1 MNNISDECPGLQDLT
16 QPTSCSRSLTRCT
29 GAVGTYRTNRSSF
42 MWSRQPL
49 PTDRKQIASK
59 PSQDNV
65 SGDNCNSELAGFL
78 FQIPKKARN
87 APDSKCICQSGKQ
100 NEQTFQGG
108 KPTRKKASKK
118 IHIYSVDANVQM
130 LRQPLKTAHL
140 IAS

>member
-1 MNNISDECPGLQDLT
+1 MPGLAGFDSTNLM
-16 QPTSCSRSLTRCT
+16 QPLSHKGHRSSWYVQEN
-29 GAVGTYRTNRSSF
+29 GSSF

-49 PTDRKQIASK
+49 PTDRKQIALK
-59 PSQDNV
+59 QSQDNV

-87 APDSKCICQSGKQ
+87 TPDSKCICQSGKQ

-108 KPTRKKASKK
+108 KPTQKKASKK